1 MKIVINDIHEDNVQF
16 SSKYGIGRG
25 IWKDE
30 MPQTNQEYFVE
41 FEIRNV
47 FDINEV
53 KVSKSE
59 RCSLEFVNGKNLLT
73 MQLIDYD
80 DEGCAT
86 FMFGDSI
93 VDVETKYDG
102 RFLELKNQYLT
113 FIVKDLYLYNMDI

>member
-1 MKIVINDIHEDNVQF
+1 MKIVINEIHEDNVQF
-16 SSKYGIGRG
+16 SSEYGIGRG

-30 MPQTNQEYFVE
+30 MPQINQEYFVE
-41 FEIRNV
+41 FEIRNI

-53 KVSKSE
+53 RVSKSE
-59 RCSLEFVNGKNLLT
+59 RCSLESVNGKNLLT

-86 FMFGDSI
+86 FMLGDSI
-93 VDVETKYDG
+93 VDIETKYNG

-113 FIVKDLYLYNMDI
+113 FMVKDLYLYNMYI